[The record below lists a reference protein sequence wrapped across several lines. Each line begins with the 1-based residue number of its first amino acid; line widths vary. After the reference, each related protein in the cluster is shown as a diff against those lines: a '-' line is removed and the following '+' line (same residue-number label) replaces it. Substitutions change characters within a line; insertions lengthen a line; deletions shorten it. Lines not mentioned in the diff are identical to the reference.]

1 MQLTGKA
8 KAKFE
13 EWLCRWL
20 QNENSKGS
28 LTPQA
33 FSFDMIP
40 LPMQWGTYQDW
51 ADSVGYIFN
60 VYCNASGYLYEFHRN
75 VSGGG
80 THLYDSGFEADTP
93 SGAWE
98 TRQEARNAAIEKL
111 NELINGDT
119 AQGNFFVVE

>member
-13 EWLCRWL
+13 EWYIPKKHFPHIV
-20 QNENSKGS
+20 NFYGMED
-28 LTPQA
+28 
-33 FSFDMIP
+33 SF
-40 LPMQWGTYQDW
+40 QWGVYQDW

-75 VSGGG
+75 ASGGG
-80 THLYDSGFEADTP
+80 THLHDSGYEADTD

-111 NELINGDT
+111 NELIN
-119 AQGNFFVVE
+119 EK